1 MFSRGLD
8 LPRKQSYAWQGAS
21 HKRGSSTAYA
31 AYGTSAT
38 HFPAQALGKNKDASG
53 RRFYAEVMPPPPPPP
68 SLPPP
73 LPSRSLPPPPLLSAD
88 HLMER
93 LCIGTGE
100 IIEQSPEPAQREENK
115 LLRVFRRRVMAKKE
129 MATTCDNS
137 RSNNRRSLN
146 AAEAGSGGWWDDA
159 SSDRSTVSGAT
170 LVGSRSA
177 YSTTYGY
184 GARPAAGQPSSVCS
198 VDLEQH
204 PAFAEHWQ
212 SSRLACG
219 SSCTSQGGD
228 SSGYGHF
235 LQMRG
240 CIPERSVS
248 VRGKGDEFGSGAG
261 VLRFVL
267 SPHATFSGIL
277 EIIDCEDM
285 GVAYRKISRDGRSWC
300 ETFHKVPIQAY
311 AGACNAM
318 APASFSSVDGRWA
331 ALHPALPRASSSSQT
346 STSTLVSMCGSQD
359 YRQYRHQ
366 QQLKQRHPQTFELN
380 QLWEMSSPCPTS
392 FPLHCRDTRGIIDPI
407 PMTALVADRLRF
419 CYRFHLAGNKL
430 KW

>member
-1 MFSRGLD
+1 
-8 LPRKQSYAWQGAS
+8 
-21 HKRGSSTAYA
+21 
-31 AYGTSAT
+31 
-38 HFPAQALGKNKDASG
+38 
-53 RRFYAEVMPPPPPPP
+53 
-68 SLPPP
+68 
-73 LPSRSLPPPPLLSAD
+73 
-88 HLMER
+88 
-93 LCIGTGE
+93 
-100 IIEQSPEPAQREENK
+100 
-115 LLRVFRRRVMAKKE
+115 
-129 MATTCDNS
+129 
-137 RSNNRRSLN
+137 RSLN
-146 AAEAGSGGWWDDA
+146 VAEAGSGGWWDDA

-184 GARPAAGQPSSVCS
+184 GARPAAEQPSRVCS

-219 SSCTSQGGD
+219 SNCTSQGGD

-240 CIPERSVS
+240 RIPERSVS

-300 ETFHKVPIQAY
+300 ETFHKVPVQAY

-318 APASFSSVDGRWA
+318 APASFSSVDGRWV
-331 ALHPALPRASSSSQT
+331 ALHPALPRASSPSQT

-430 KW
+430 KWVARPASPCTVELQCFARATLIATLQFGSTLTPDKRGRLQRLPPHKGKHTLAADAYAPAGTQAEERLPVVTVSPLAFSKLASVDADVIESFILFTGIEVLECYILQSA

>member
-1 MFSRGLD
+1 
-8 LPRKQSYAWQGAS
+8 
-21 HKRGSSTAYA
+21 
-31 AYGTSAT
+31 
-38 HFPAQALGKNKDASG
+38 
-53 RRFYAEVMPPPPPPP
+53 
-68 SLPPP
+68 
-73 LPSRSLPPPPLLSAD
+73 
-88 HLMER
+88 
-93 LCIGTGE
+93 
-100 IIEQSPEPAQREENK
+100 
-115 LLRVFRRRVMAKKE
+115 MAKKE
-129 MATTCDNS
+129 LATTCDNS
-137 RSNNRRSLN
+137 CSNNRRSLN
-146 AAEAGSGGWWDDA
+146 VAEAGSGGWWDDS

-184 GARPAAGQPSSVCS
+184 GARPAAEQPSRVCS

-219 SSCTSQGGD
+219 SSCTSQGGN

-318 APASFSSVDGRWA
+318 APASFSSVDG
-331 ALHPALPRASSSSQT
+331 
-346 STSTLVSMCGSQD
+346 SQD
-359 YRQYRHQ
+359 YRQYRQ
-366 QQLKQRHPQTFELN
+366 QQQFKQRHPQTFELN

-430 KW
+430 KWVARPASPCTVELQCFARATLIATLQFGSTLTPDKRGRLQRLPPHKGKHTLAADAYAQAGTQAEERLPVVTVSPLAFSKLASVDADVIESFILFTGIEVLECYILQSA